1 MSQHALRVP
10 LWTVASKSWKPQW
23 TCQRCLATQTQPAA
37 RIDYQKLSTQDLL
50 SRPLPQRKIPDQY
63 LTHVKAKTL
72 PVSEQE
78 QWEKVAPHK
87 KTVGVVVS
95 HGKLNKTVKVRV
107 AGQRW
112 NNRIKK
118 YYRLDTSHLV
128 HDPNN
133 SLVTGDVVELH
144 RLRVSALVDY
154 VVSKI
159 VSPFG
164 NPIESRP
171 PVPSPEERLAAYKAK
186 RFVKLERREL
196 RKQAAEGVET
206 AIKQLSDMGLDPGAG
221 AKPGVGKKENVPK
234 VIKAERTPKSGA
246 LLGEKGQ
253 KLPKGV
259 LPGGTHEVGK
269 INDRSLHN
277 SQKRT
282 RLHEKAGANLLEAK
296 EKGKKLAQD
305 GLASDSTLR

>member
-1 MSQHALRVP
+1 MSQHALRIP
-10 LWTVASKSWKPQW
+10 LRNVASKSSKPQW
-23 TCQRCLATQTQPAA
+23 ICQRCLATQAQPSTV
-37 RIDYQKLSTQDLL
+37 YQKLPTADLL
-50 SRPLPQRKIPDQY
+50 SRQLPQRKLPDQY
-63 LTHVKAKTL
+63 LSHVNAETL
-72 PVSEQE
+72 PISEQE

-87 KTVGVVVS
+87 KIVGVVVS
-95 HGKLNKTVKVRV
+95 HGKMDKTVRVRV

-112 NNRIKK
+112 NNKIKK
-118 YYRLDTSHLV
+118 YYRADQNHLV

-144 RLRVSALVDY
+144 RLKVSTQVEH

-171 PVPSPEERLAAYKAK
+171 PVPSPEDRLAAYKAK

-196 RKQAAEGVET
+196 RRQAADGVED
-206 AIKQLSDMGLDPGAG
+206 AIQQLRSMGLDPGAG
-221 AKPGVGKKENVPK
+221 AKPGVGKTENVPK
-234 VIKAERTPKSGA
+234 IIREERTPKSGA

-259 LPGGTHEVGK
+259 LPVGKHEVGE

-277 SQKRT
+277 SRKRT
-282 RLHEKAGANLLEAK
+282 KLEGKTEENLLEAQ
-296 EKGKKLAQD
+296 EKGEKLAQE
-305 GLASDSTLR
+305 GLASDSALR